1 MGLPNINITF
11 YTLAKAAAAHGG
23 KGVLCVLLEDT
34 AATGEYVIHSAAD
47 IPTGLSA
54 ANRTYLE
61 RGLTGNATAPEKI
74 LCKVLSSTTEDI
86 SDGLRWAELQTFDY
100 LAGPPD
106 IASSD
111 ATAVAAWIKDQRAA
125 GRKSKAVLPD
135 TAADSEG
142 VVNFSASGLKDANGS
157 ITAAAYCSRIAGIL
171 AGTPFTQSA
180 TYVELPELTDA
191 ARLSRDEADAA
202 VDAGKFIVWYDGRK
216 FKTGRAVNSLTTL
229 TGKSAAYQK
238 IKIIEVMDLIRED
251 ITLTAEDQFIGKYP
265 NSYDNRCLLISA
277 VKGYLENLAADGIL
291 GADPAVE
298 IDVDA
303 NRTWL
308 KSNGADVSAMTEDEV
323 RAANTGSVVNL
334 KASIQILDVIED
346 IELPILLS

>member
-11 YTLAKAAAAHGG
+11 YTLARALVTHGG
-23 KGVLCVLLEDT
+23 KGVLCAILEDT
-34 AATGEYVIHSAAD
+34 TGGEHTIYSESD
-47 IPTGLSA
+47 IPSTLSA
-54 ANRTYLE
+54 ANKTYLN
-61 RGLTGNATAPEKI
+61 RALIGNVTAPEKI
-74 LCKVLSSTTEDI
+74 LCKVLTSAEDI
-86 SDGLRWAELQTFDY
+86 SDGLSWAELQTFDY
-100 LAGPPD
+100 LVGPPD
-106 IASSD
+106 ISSSD
-111 ATAVAAWIKDQRAA
+111 ATSVATWIKSQREA
-125 GRKSKAVLPD
+125 GRKAKAVLPD
-135 TAADSEG
+135 TTADSEG
-142 VVNFSASGLKDANGS
+142 VVNFSAAGLKDASGS
-157 ITAAAYCSRIAGIL
+157 
-171 AGTPFTQSA
+171 FTQSA

-191 ARLSRDEADAA
+191 TRLTRTAADAA
-202 VDAGKFIVWYDGRK
+202 VEAGKFIVWYDGRK

-238 IKIIEVMDLIRED
+238 IKIVEVMDLIRED

-308 KSNGADVSAMTEDEV
+308 KNNGADVSAMTEDEIRV
-323 RAANTGSVVNL
+323 ANTGSVVNL

-346 IELPILLS
+346 IELPILLG

>member
-11 YTLAKAAAAHGG
+11 YTLARALVTHGG
-23 KGVLCVLLEDT
+23 KGVLCVILEDT
-34 AATGEYVIHSAAD
+34 TGGEHTIYSESD
-47 IPTGLSA
+47 IPSTLSA
-54 ANRTYLE
+54 ANKTYLK
-61 RGLTGNATAPEKI
+61 RALIGNVTAPEKI
-74 LCKVLSSTTEDI
+74 LCKVLTSAEDI
-86 SDGLRWAELQTFDY
+86 SDGLSWAELQTFDY
-100 LAGPPD
+100 LVGPPD
-106 IASSD
+106 ISSSD
-111 ATAVAAWIKDQRAA
+111 ATSVAAWIKSQREA
-125 GRKSKAVLPD
+125 GRKAKAVLPD
-135 TAADSEG
+135 TTADSEG
-142 VVNFSASGLKDANGS
+142 VVNFSAAGLKDASGS
-157 ITAAAYCSRIAGIL
+157 ITAAGYCSRIAGIL

-191 ARLSRDEADAA
+191 TRLTRTAADAA
-202 VDAGKFIVWYDGRK
+202 VEAGKFIVWYDGRK

-238 IKIIEVMDLIRED
+238 IKIVEVMDLIRED

-308 KSNGADVSAMTEDEV
+308 KNNGADVSAMTEDEIRV
-323 RAANTGSVVNL
+323 ANTGSVVNL

-346 IELPILLS
+346 IELPILLG